1 MSIPRFKE
9 TKFGICPASMSV
21 IEYEECACGQMK
33 EEIVL
38 RDFLI
43 SYQIRQKGSE
53 VNGFLLFE
61 NKS

>member
-9 TKFGICPASMSV
+9 TKFGTCPASMSV

-43 SYQIRQKGSE
+43 SY
-53 VNGFLLFE
+53 
-61 NKS
+61 